1 MMRPVHEAAQ
11 VVPFVHA
18 TNVYPVA
25 HANGNT
31 LGEVNVVGD
40 EQGSA
45 GAYIQY
51 EPLVPRAIVVIRQ
64 QAFDQAADFN
74 PRARIAFIQ
83 CGVQTM
89 SGSEELRQ
97 TFPGCR
103 CFLLA
108 GRLAGGQRHH
118 RKFNASVCLATIGR
132 RVICYRARLTHADR
146 NKALRHHVLP
156 LQVSGY

>member
-1 MMRPVHEAAQ
+1 MRPVHEAAQ

-18 TNVYPVA
+18 TNVHPVA

-31 LGEVNVVGD
+31 LGEVNIVGD
-40 EQGSA
+40 KQGPA
-45 GAYIQY
+45 GTYIQY
-51 EPLVPRAIVVIRQ
+51 ESLVPRTIVVIRQ

-74 PRARIAFIQ
+74 PRARVVFIQ
-83 CGVQTM
+83 CGVQAM

-97 TFPGCR
+97 AFPGCR
-103 CFLLA
+103 CFLRADRLA
-108 GRLAGGQRHH
+108 GRQRHH
-118 RKFNASVCLATIGR
+118 RNFNAAIGLATVGS

-146 NKALRHHVLP
+146 HKTLRHHVLP